1 MVAYIDL
8 GSNYYVFIMIIV
20 LVGIQLLSNW
30 NYLSARFAIEHS
42 GLEVMLPN
50 VESKSDNV
58 STFGKELL
66 CFWPQLLFLSQ
77 EINVGYIQINLDP
90 VGESKCKYLQMPTPL
105 WNFIC
110 WCFWISLSI
119 QLLLSCV
126 CLVGVSRLGD
136 FNHSSFVLGNP
147 VERWLE
153 NEPLYGSIETNSF
166 IPPT

>member
-1 MVAYIDL
+1 
-8 GSNYYVFIMIIV
+8 
-20 LVGIQLLSNW
+20 
-30 NYLSARFAIEHS
+30 
-42 GLEVMLPN
+42 MLPN

-110 WCFWISLSI
+110 WCF
-119 QLLLSCV
+119 
-126 CLVGVSRLGD
+126 
-136 FNHSSFVLGNP
+136 
-147 VERWLE
+147 
-153 NEPLYGSIETNSF
+153 
-166 IPPT
+166 